1 MEPQENSFPLDGDD
15 DIAAVEQYIR
25 DKYILGKFRDDDVDP
40 SEFDDDR
47 MSKYSNDDSHSRRS
61 ARLRSNST
69 RSIQQLPKL
78 THRKLTTYEYSQYQ
92 AQQNQMRTFGYQD
105 RDAALESLLL
115 ANGDVELA
123 IDIYKQDAKINPGK
137 EEIAPGLP
145 SRPRPSTTQA
155 QSTTSTG
162 AVSSTS
168 DWWSNPG
175 STAGST
181 TVSSMPT
188 GIQAATP
195 QIYQY
200 TDPVTGQVSYVDSN
214 GQEYLD
220 PNNPQHQ
227 QQLMGMTNPQ
237 LIAQQTNKQG
247 IMSLYNQPTTM
258 SPQSQGVQQ
267 QTQLYFPQQNGLM
280 QPSQTGLS
288 QPGFGFAQQPQQ
300 PPQQQFTGFGQP
312 GQPQFTGFGQQQQ
325 TGFYNQQGYR

>member
-1 MEPQENSFPLDGDD
+1 M
-15 DIAAVEQYIR
+15 
-25 DKYILGKFRDDDVDP
+25 
-40 SEFDDDR
+40 
-47 MSKYSNDDSHSRRS
+47 
-61 ARLRSNST
+61 
-69 RSIQQLPKL
+69 
-78 THRKLTTYEYSQYQ
+78 
-92 AQQNQMRTFGYQD
+92 
-105 RDAALESLLL
+105 
-115 ANGDVELA
+115 GDVELA

-237 LIAQQTNKQG
+237 LIAQPTNNDVTTVSRGTAADTAVLSSTKWFDAAITDG
-247 IMSLYNQPTTM
+247 IESTWIRLCATASTASSTAIHWFWPTWSTSVHRVWATTTDWILQP
-258 SPQSQGVQQ
+258 
-267 QTQLYFPQQNGLM
+267 
-280 QPSQTGLS
+280 TGLS
-288 QPGFGFAQQPQQ
+288 LKKQRLCILRIGFI
-300 PPQQQFTGFGQP
+300 
-312 GQPQFTGFGQQQQ
+312 
-325 TGFYNQQGYR
+325 YL